1 MSRPTTTRNSR
12 LVEPDGETAQQV
24 DPMIESGLPRTIV
37 VIPAYNEEEALP
49 AVLRQ
54 LADTVPDVDVIV
66 VDDGSTDA
74 TASVARDAGVQ
85 VVVLPFN
92 LGIGGALRAGYRYAV
107 DNGYSRAVQ
116 FDGDGQHRAD
126 QIGLLTAALDA
137 GADMAVGS
145 RFLEGDYGVGRSRAL
160 AMWVLRVGVR
170 VITGQSFSDTS
181 SGFRAIGGQL
191 LEVFAHQYPVDYMDS
206 VETLVEACRRGYT
219 VVEVPALMNQRA
231 GGVPSQRPLRLAYHY
246 ARLMVALLG
255 ASRRTPRSK
264 RR

>member
-1 MSRPTTTRNSR
+1 
-12 LVEPDGETAQQV
+12 
-24 DPMIESGLPRTIV
+24 MIESGRIRTVV

-49 AVLRQ
+49 AVLRE
-54 LADTVPDVDVIV
+54 LADTVSHLDIIV
-66 VDDGSTDA
+66 VDDGSSDA
-74 TASVARDAGVQ
+74 TASVAREAGVRC
-85 VVVLPFN
+85 VVLPFN

-107 DNGYSRAVQ
+107 DNGYQRAVQ
-116 FDGDGQHRAD
+116 FDADGQHRAD
-126 QIGLLTAALDA
+126 QIGMLIAALDA

-170 VITGQSFSDTS
+170 AITGQSFSDTS
-181 SGFRAIGGQL
+181 SGFRAIQGPL

-231 GGVPSQRPLRLAYHY
+231 GGVPSQRRLRLAYHY
-246 ARLMVALLG
+246 ARLMVTLLSS
-255 ASRRTPRSK
+255 SRRTK
-264 RR
+264 RPQRH